1 MPIINTFG
9 GIFPRMAW
17 HLLPENAATVAHNV
31 KLRNGKL
38 EAWRERES
46 IAMAVDDATT
56 LVAKGCCYLTWKE
69 CVTVADYLPDY
80 GRMFITG
87 RTNRPEVFT
96 LKDCEPTYYYLGVPT
111 PTTAPTIEG
120 TESQGRD
127 CSARSYVYT
136 YVNIFGEESAPSP
149 SSIQLTIKDGDT
161 VEISGIIFPPDGY
174 GVESINIYR
183 TGTAFRVG
191 DEKEQDPL
199 TDYLWVSEIQLPTTD
214 FTDTVLEMFL
224 GPALTTRE
232 FRLPPRRLRQI
243 RHVNG
248 TGVLAGV
255 TTNQVHFSTN
265 MLPYNWPAEYDLTLP
280 YNIINM
286 VTVDQYAIV
295 STDGFPYV
303 ISVAPSCEPRQC
315 RSVLD
320 VDIPLPDISC
330 GHPNSAIST
339 PFGMVY
345 SSKDG
350 LVLVS
355 PDAKFQILTSAWF
368 GTEDWIKVRP
378 DTVRLAYWRGYII
391 CVTDI
396 LSFMLEI
403 DGSTYDDFQLGSLVT
418 IDDEP
423 VDMWASTNGEL
434 LFLEGQLIHQWNAG
448 DTLRHYMWE
457 SRELS
462 FGGESAPTTAK
473 IRTNN
478 ITFRLLSPIPNLYYE
493 RKVMDEKPFRLGR
506 LGRHLNYRVGLYG
519 TGTVDFLD
527 LGMMNTTINRGL

>member
-1 MPIINTFG
+1 MPVINTFG
-9 GIFPRMAW
+9 GIFPRTAW
-17 HLLPENAATVAHNV
+17 HTLPENAATVAHDV

-46 IAMAVDDATT
+46 IAMAVADATT

-80 GRMFITG
+80 GRLYITG
-87 RTNRPEVFT
+87 RISQPEVMT
-96 LKDCEPTYYYLGVPT
+96 LSDCESTYYYLGVPG
-111 PTTAPTIEG
+111 PVTAPTVSGVE
-120 TESQGRD
+120 TYGRD

-136 YVNIFGEESAPSP
+136 YINIFGEESAPSP
-149 SSIQLTIKDGDT
+149 PSQQLTIKDGG
-161 VEISGIIFPPDGY
+161 VVNISGVALPPDGY
-174 GVESINIYR
+174 GIESVNIYR
-183 TGTAFRVG
+183 TGTAHRVG

-199 TDYLWVSEIQLPTTD
+199 TDYFWIGEIFLPVTD
-214 FTDTVLEMFL
+214 YTDTLLEKFN
-224 GPALTTRE
+224 GHALTTRE
-232 FRLPPRRLRQI
+232 FRLPPKSLRHI
-243 RHVNG
+243 RHVVG

-265 MLPYNWPAEYDLTLP
+265 LLPYNWPAEYDLTLP
-280 YNIINM
+280 YNIVNM

-295 STDGFPYV
+295 STDSYPYV
-303 ISVAPSCEPRQC
+303 ISAAPDCEPRQC

-320 VDIPLPDISC
+320 ADIPLPDISC
-330 GHPNSAIST
+330 GYPNSAIAT

-355 PDAKFQILTSAWF
+355 PNAKFQILTSNWF
-368 GTEDWIKVRP
+368 STDDWIKLRP
-378 DTVRLAYWRGYII
+378 DTVRLAYWRGYVI
-391 CVTDI
+391 CVTDV

-403 DGSTYDDFQLGSLVT
+403 DGGTYDDFQLGSLTT
-418 IDDEP
+418 ISDMP
-423 VDMWASTNGEL
+423 IDMWTTTNGEL
-434 LFLEGQLIHQWNAG
+434 LMLEGQLVYQWNAG
-448 DTLRHYMWE
+448 KALRSYIWE

-462 FGGESAPTTAK
+462 FGGAATPTTAK
-473 IRTNN
+473 VRTNN
-478 ITFRLLSPIPNLYYE
+478 IMFRLLTPIENLYYE
-493 RKVMDEKPFRLGR
+493 RQVMDETPFRLSR

-519 TGTVDFLD
+519 TGTVEFVD